1 MQEVKI
7 TWEFIKLGQFLK
19 FVSVI
24 YSGAQAKEFLA
35 EENVTVNGVREERRG
50 RKLYRDDKVFALN
63 NEFII
68 K

>member
-7 TWEFIKLGQFLK
+7 TGEFIKLGQFLK

-24 YSGAQAKEFLA
+24 DSGAQAKEFLLVN
-35 EENVTVNGVREERRG
+35 NVTVNDIKEDRRG
-50 RKLYRDDKVFALN
+50 RKLYRDDIIRVLN
-63 NEFII
+63 DEFIV

>member
-7 TWEFIKLGQFLK
+7 TGEFIKLGQFLK

-24 YSGAQAKEFLA
+24 DSGAQAKEFLA

>member
-7 TWEFIKLGQFLK
+7 TGEFIKLGQFLK

-24 YSGAQAKEFLA
+24 DSGAQAKEFLMDN
-35 EENVTVNGVREERRG
+35 EVTVNGVREDRRG
-50 RKLYRDDKVFALN
+50 RKLYKDDKVCVLN
-63 NEFII
+63 YEFII

>member
-7 TWEFIKLGQFLK
+7 TGEFIKLGQFLK

-24 YSGAQAKEFLA
+24 DSGAQAKEFLA

-63 NEFII
+63 NEYII